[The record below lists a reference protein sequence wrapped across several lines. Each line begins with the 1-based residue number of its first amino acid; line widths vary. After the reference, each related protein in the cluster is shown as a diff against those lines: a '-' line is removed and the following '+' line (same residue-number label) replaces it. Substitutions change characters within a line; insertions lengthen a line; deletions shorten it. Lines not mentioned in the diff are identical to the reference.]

1 MDKDI
6 DNCRS
11 DMTPKELLI
20 QEIDDAPELLI
31 IEVLDFLQFLKT
43 RQMEDTADLNEA
55 KIALASVASEG
66 TVSWEDLKADISS

>member
-1 MDKDI
+1 
-6 DNCRS
+6 
-11 DMTPKELLI
+11 MTPKELLI

-31 IEVLDFLQFLKT
+31 IEVLDFLQFLKI
-43 RQMEDTADLNEA
+43 RQMEDTTDLNEA

>member
-1 MDKDI
+1 
-6 DNCRS
+6 
-11 DMTPKELLI
+11 MTPKELLI